1 MELVKELNPFSI
13 KLEIVD
19 HFSLES
25 DLVFEFSATL
35 GTHALPISNRYP
47 SGQRAF
53 VGGVRKGL
61 IHL

>member
-25 DLVFEFSATL
+25 DLVFDFSATL
-35 GTHALPISNRYP
+35 GTHACQYPIGFHPAN
-47 SGQRAF
+47 
-53 VGGVRKGL
+53 VL
-61 IHL
+61 L